1 MPKHDVRAAP
11 QPQKC
16 RRQRGRAGAA
26 NKMRAAAGSVE
37 REDSD
42 VIVKGAVELRSV
54 LPPQRTESE
63 SHRAEDVH
71 RVYSSELLLAHRA
84 LSLRIAR
91 GAPGLEPDPAA
102 LARVGAGLQA
112 VALPRRVQ

>member
-26 NKMRAAAGSVE
+26 NKMRPASDAEAAAGSVE
-37 REDSD
+37 REDDD
-42 VIVKGAVELRSV
+42 VIVKGAVEMRSV
-54 LPPQRTESE
+54 LPPLRTDSE

-91 GAPGLEPDPAA
+91 
-102 LARVGAGLQA
+102 
-112 VALPRRVQ
+112 